1 MRVTNLSWLSIFYS
15 TVEILLHLAH
25 REISDD
31 LPMIAAFSRMAFG
44 DRRQAWRTG
53 PWVAVAATTAAMAG
67 GREGGRERRTHT
79 HSRQRGR
86 EREENTLT
94 HTQPQRC
101 SIDRSASHTGMAWLL
116 TCAREAEQTTSDCRR
131 FALFKRL
138 SSVVRGASGALS
150 ANGIFLSSAAIFL
163 CQAIESWI
171 VLKERKKKKPTTSC
185 SVCHAVWR
193 ERAGRA
199 VHHVAS
205 SRRVDVILMYS
216 PVGVGKLVASRWSV
230 WMSLL
235 HWHIH
240 SRYFLSSKN
249 VRACVIYIFS
259 LFLFIVSFHSLFA
272 KLSIFHFLFHENASR
287 QPTKL

>member
-1 MRVTNLSWLSIFYS
+1 MRVTNLSWLSISYS
-15 TVEILLHLAH
+15 TVEILLHLAR

-67 GREGGRERRTHT
+67 GREGERGEHTHTAGKEGGRERRTR
-79 HSRQRGR
+79 S
-86 EREENTLT
+86 

-116 TCAREAEQTTSDCRR
+116 TCAREAEQTPSDCRR

-171 VLKERKKKKPTTSC
+171 VLKEKKKKPTTSC

-193 ERAGRA
+193 E
-199 VHHVAS
+199 
-205 SRRVDVILMYS
+205 SR
-216 PVGVGKLVASRWSV
+216 SRC
-230 WMSLL
+230 
-235 HWHIH
+235 
-240 SRYFLSSKN
+240 
-249 VRACVIYIFS
+249 APCG
-259 LFLFIVSFHSLFA
+259 
-272 KLSIFHFLFHENASR
+272 
-287 QPTKL
+287 